1 MYFVVLAT
9 DYDDTLATHGR
20 VEPATITALERVKAS
35 GRKLLLV
42 TGRDLPLLKRDLDR
56 LDLFD
61 LIVCENGA
69 LLYNPETLEETQ
81 LADPPPANLVERLK
95 AEGIEPLAVGRT
107 IIATVEPNETAV
119 LAAIR
124 DLSLEHHIIF
134 NKGAVM
140 VLPPNIN
147 KASGLQAA
155 LDRLG
160 ISAHNVVGIGDAEN
174 DIAFLTSCGCAAVVD
189 NAIQSLKEQADFITE
204 ARGQGVIELAQML
217 VDGDLKSMGPKLAR
231 TRLDAGTRE
240 DSSVVHLTPFETVL
254 ITGGSGSGK
263 STTVTALLEQMRD
276 QDYQYCVIDPE
287 GDYSD
292 FDEAVS
298 VGDAK
303 NVPRVDA
310 AMKLLERPDVS
321 IIVNL
326 LALDPT
332 ERPSFFAKFIGELA
346 RFRAETGRPHWLIV
360 DEAHHC
366 MPAEWQPAGLS
377 LPNGMPATI
386 AVTVHPESV
395 SRPFLELVNTV
406 VGVGEKSGEVI
417 KSFAEVVGREMTLR
431 AADGEFAHTGLVLS
445 GSDLAPIKLARPKAQ
460 LKRHVRKYAEGELG
474 EDKSFY
480 FRGPKNALKL
490 RAHNLRMFLQIADG
504 VDDETWRYHL
514 ERGDYSRWFKD
525 AIKDSELSDVVDGIE
540 QVDGQPAEVSRQAI
554 KEIIEKK
561 YTAPAKGP

>member
-20 VEPATITALERVKAS
+20 VEPGTIKALERVRAS
-35 GRKLLLV
+35 GRKILLV
-42 TGRDLPLLKRDLDR
+42 TGRDLPLIKRDLDR

-61 LIVCENGA
+61 LVVCENGA
-69 LLYNPETLEETQ
+69 LLYEPATQMETLI
-81 LADPPPANLVERLK
+81 ADPPPANLVERLQ
-95 AEGIEPLAVGRT
+95 AEGVEPLAVGRT
-107 IIATVEPNETAV
+107 IIATVEPHETAV

-140 VLPPNIN
+140 VLPPNVN

-155 LDRLG
+155 LERLG

-174 DIAFLTSCGCAAVVD
+174 DISFLTSCGCAAVVD
-189 NAIQSLKEQADFITE
+189 NAIASLKEQADILTGT
-204 ARGQGVIELAQML
+204 RGEGVVQLTAML
-217 VDGDLKSMGPKLAR
+217 VDDDLRSVGSRLAR
-231 TRLDAGTRE
+231 ARLDAGTRE

-254 ITGGSGSGK
+254 VTGTSGSGK

-292 FDEAVS
+292 FAEAVS
-298 VGDAK
+298 VGDPK

-310 AMKLLERPDVS
+310 AMKLLERTDVS
-321 IIVNL
+321 IVVNL
-326 LALDPT
+326 LALDPA

-346 RFRAETGRPHWLIV
+346 RFRAETGRPHWLVV

-366 MPAEWQPAGLS
+366 MPADWQPAGLS
-377 LPNGMPATI
+377 LPQDMPATI

-395 SRPFLELVNTV
+395 SRPFLELVDTC
-406 VGVGEKSGEVI
+406 VGVGEKSAEVI
-417 KSFAEVVGREMTLR
+417 QRFAETIGRQIATR
-431 AADGEFAHTGLVLS
+431 AGAPDFAPTGHVLT
-445 GSDLAPIKLARPKAQ
+445 GSDLAPVKLSRPKAQ

-480 FRGPKNALKL
+480 FRGPDGKLKL
-490 RAHNLRMFLQIADG
+490 RAQNLRMFVQIAEG
-504 VDDETWRYHL
+504 IDDDTWRFHL

-525 AIKDSELSDVVDGIE
+525 AIKDSELSALADEIE
-540 QVDGQPAEVSRQAI
+540 QEAHSADVSRLAI
-554 KEIIEKK
+554 REIIEKK
-561 YTAPAKGP
+561 YTAPAKGA